1 MGVAPEFQNGSVP
14 GASILLTELSNPGWW
29 SRGRI
34 TTVALIVV
42 TTLLILRKLFRS
54 GGKKLHL
61 PPGPKPLP
69 IIGNL
74 HQLSKLPQRSCYQ
87 LAQVYGPIMFIRI
100 GQKPCVVVSSGEA
113 AQEFTKEQDKSWCT
127 RPSSMAAKIFTNY
140 RDIAWAPYGSHWRHM
155 RKICAMELFSQK
167 RIDSFRP
174 PRTEEFD
181 AIVRSIYL
189 ASKDGQSVKI
199 HPILIHGALN
209 NITRMMLTK
218 RYACLLFGVSG
229 VGLSHVSMKANSEQF
244 GDESESPPHRTC
256 WLIAV
261 KSIRWLLVVAT

>member
-14 GASILLTELSNPGWW
+14 GASILLAELSNPEWW

-34 TTVALIVV
+34 TTVALIAV
-42 TTLLILRKLFRS
+42 TTLLILRKLFSS
-54 GGKKLHL
+54 GGKKMHL

-74 HQLSKLPQRSCYQ
+74 HQLGKLPQRSCYQ
-87 LAQVYGPIMFIRI
+87 LAQEYGPIMFLRI
-100 GQKPCVVVSSGEA
+100 GQNPCVIVSSADA

-140 RDIAWAPYGSHWRHM
+140 MDIAWAPYGSHWRHM

-181 AIVRSIYL
+181 SMVRSIYL

-199 HPILIHGALN
+199 HPIVIHGALN

-218 RYACLLFGVSG
+218 RYACLITIFVNLRLSLVS
-229 VGLSHVSMKANSEQF
+229 N
-244 GDESESPPHRTC
+244 
-256 WLIAV
+256 
-261 KSIRWLLVVAT
+261 

>member
-1 MGVAPEFQNGSVP
+1 MLA
-14 GASILLTELSNPGWW
+14 ELSNPEWW

-34 TTVALIVV
+34 TTVALIAV
-42 TTLLILRKLFRS
+42 TTLLILRKLFGS
-54 GGKKLHL
+54 GGKKMHL

-74 HQLSKLPQRSCYQ
+74 HQLGKLPQRSCYQ
-87 LAQVYGPIMFIRI
+87 LAQVYGPIMFLRI
-100 GQKPCVVVSSGEA
+100 GQNPCVIVSSADA

-140 RDIAWAPYGSHWRHM
+140 KDIVWAPYGSHWRHL
-155 RKICAMELFSQK
+155 RKICTLELFTQK

-181 AIVRSIYL
+181 TMVRSIYL
-189 ASKDGQSVKI
+189 GSKDGQSVKI
-199 HPILIHGALN
+199 LPILSHLAIN

-218 RYACLLFGVSG
+218 RYSHHLMFGNFGVPRPGGQIRITS
-229 VGLSHVSMKANSEQF
+229 SH
-244 GDESESPPHRTC
+244 
-256 WLIAV
+256 
-261 KSIRWLLVVAT
+261 LLPADRHECNR

>member
-1 MGVAPEFQNGSVP
+1 MGAAPEFGNGTS
-14 GASILLTELSNPGWW
+14 LLAEFGNPEWW

-34 TTVALIVV
+34 TTVALIAV
-42 TTLLILRKLFRS
+42 TTLLILRKLFGS
-54 GGKKLHL
+54 GGKKMHL

-74 HQLSKLPQRSCYQ
+74 HQLGKLPQRSCYQ
-87 LAQVYGPIMFIRI
+87 LAQVYGPIMFLRI
-100 GQKPCVVVSSGEA
+100 GQNPCVIVSSADA

-140 RDIAWAPYGSHWRHM
+140 KDIVWAPYGSHWRHL
-155 RKICAMELFSQK
+155 RKICTLELFTQK

-181 AIVRSIYL
+181 TMVRSIYL
-189 ASKDGQSVKI
+189 GSKDGQSVKI
-199 HPILIHGALN
+199 LPILSHLAIN

-218 RYACLLFGVSG
+218 RYYHLLFGKSWVPKARGQIRITS
-229 VGLSHVSMKANSEQF
+229 SHLLPRSAMNAIF
-244 GDESESPPHRTC
+244 
-256 WLIAV
+256 V
-261 KSIRWLLVVAT
+261 KLWVTYYCEL